1 MTSPRSFLAV
11 MTGRLRRSRALHP
24 NALQSGCGGAQGR
37 ASDSEPVVQVWGARA
52 RGFKGIFGVH
62 SWIAA
67 KPGGATE
74 YTVYEVIGWR
84 LRRTDTAVVVRTRPP
99 HLWLGARALSIRK
112 TRARREALIQ
122 HIDRLAREYPTEH
135 LHALAGAEFQH
146 LRRVDRPRGA
156 GPGSGPTGHRDR
168 QGLHREHRLHRA
180 ERQGFQFSLRG
191 LLGVAASR
199 VDGVEFN
206 FLSLNFGVSSSGLKL
221 PIIGR
226 IGMPRHPHCNRRRR
240 AGDDPRGVAG
250 PRFIARVA
258 RPRRAAWLGPGP
270 GPGALVLPALR
281 PVVSVAA
288 CSRRSAVA

>member
-24 NALQSGCGGAQGR
+24 NALQPGCGRAQGL
-37 ASDSEPVVQVWGARA
+37 ATDSEPVVQVWGARA

-62 SWIAA
+62 SWIAV

-84 LRRTDTAVVVRTRPP
+84 LEVDLPATAI
-99 HLWLGARALSIRK
+99 GKDYIESIVS
-112 TRARREALIQ
+112 TA
-122 HIDRLAREYPTEH
+122 PS
-135 LHALAGAEFQH
+135 
-146 LRRVDRPRGA
+146 
-156 GPGSGPTGHRDR
+156 GS
-168 QGLHREHRLHRA
+168 
-180 ERQGFQFSLRG
+180 GFQFSLRG

-226 IGMPRHPHCNRRRR
+226 IGMPRIPT
-240 AGDDPRGVAG
+240 V
-250 PRFIARVA
+250 IAVEE
-258 RPRRAAWLGPGP
+258 PGR
-270 GPGALVLPALR
+270 L
-281 PVVSVAA
+281 
-288 CSRRSAVA
+288 